1 MYQPPGTMP
10 LPPPPSASSSSSSL
24 PSSPLPPTTSYSVK
38 TSPSLD
44 PLLFDSNGEYKYGV
58 TKPVCL
64 NPPIA
69 IDHRLSA
76 DMVSVLKSFNL
87 FERPQGCRRREMV
100 LAELNRLL
108 TEWIYEVGIEQGLCE
123 DEARATGGKMFT
135 FGSYRLGVISPG
147 SDIDTLCVAPR
158 HISREAFFSYFLAK
172 LQADPHITKLH
183 AVKDAY
189 TPIIKLLYDNTTDVD
204 LLFARLALPVVPP
217 SLNSL
222 EEDGLLRNVD
232 ERTAR
237 SLNGCRVADL
247 LLALVPDQD
256 NFRTV
261 LRFVKLWAQQR
272 GLYSN
277 VLGYL
282 GGVSW
287 AILVARICQ
296 LYPRYL
302 PNQLLCRFF
311 RVYHKWHW
319 SNPIV
324 LCRIKEPQNVPGLM
338 TFKIWNP
345 RTQPQDRQHLMPII
359 TPAFPSMNSTHNV
372 TSTTKRIILEEFA
385 RAHKLVSQVQA
396 ATIPPTPGT
405 VGWAS
410 VLQPFPF
417 FKHAKH
423 FLQLQMLADTDS
435 VHRKWQGWVE
445 SKLRWLVK
453 KLEQLHHLQL
463 RPWPCVFSYKDNKW
477 GAASAMFIG
486 LYFTELPRDASE
498 QTVDLR
504 PSISEFVEL
513 IYNWQDRELY
523 QDKIQFRVK
532 HLRKADLPS
541 YVFPNSKSIADA
553 ASPTTTAAPTAAPG
567 TASSSLESISCS
579 ISSNCSNSNSSAAT
593 DGGGHS
599 SCRGSTGLSVE
610 RAKRTADERETGNEE
625 AKRVKS

>member
-10 LPPPPSASSSSSSL
+10 LPPSSASSSSSSL
-24 PSSPLPPTTSYSVK
+24 PSSPLPPTTPSPVK
-38 TSPSLD
+38 SAPALD
-44 PLLFDSNGEYKYGV
+44 PLFFDTNGEYKYGV

-64 NPPIA
+64 NHASPT
-69 IDHRLSA
+69 DHRLSA
-76 DMVSVLKSFNL
+76 DLLSVLKSFNL
-87 FERPQGCRRREMV
+87 FETPQGCRRREMV
-100 LAELNRLL
+100 LVDLNRLL
-108 TEWIYEVGIEQGLCE
+108 TEWIYEVGIEQGLSE
-123 DEARATGGKMFT
+123 EEARATGGKMFT

-158 HISREAFFSYFLAK
+158 HISRDVFFSYFLAK

-247 LLALVPDQD
+247 LLALVPDKD

-261 LRFVKLWAQQR
+261 LRFVKLWAEQR

-296 LYPRYL
+296 LYP
-302 PNQLLCRFF
+302 
-311 RVYHKWHW
+311 
-319 SNPIV
+319 
-324 LCRIKEPQNVPGLM
+324 RIKEPQNVPGLM

-372 TSTTKRIILEEFA
+372 TATTKRIILEEFA
-385 RAHKLVSQVQA
+385 RAHKLVSQVQP
-396 ATIPPTPGT
+396 ATIPPTSSN
-405 VGWAS
+405 VGWAT

-423 FLQLQMLADTDS
+423 FLQLQMLADTDA

-463 RPWPCVFSYKDNKW
+463 RPWPCVFSYKDDQW

-486 LYFTELPRDASE
+486 LYFTELPRDASD

-523 QDKIQFRVK
+523 HDKIQFRVK

-541 YVFPNSKSIADA
+541 YVFMNSKSCSDTGA
-553 ASPTTTAAPTAAPG
+553 PTTICAPTAE
-567 TASSSLESISCS
+567 TCTIVSSLDGSRCS
-579 ISSNCSNSNSSAAT
+579 GGSNRAAAAASGDIDSS
-593 DGGGHS
+593 
-599 SCRGSTGLSVE
+599 RGSTNCSLE
-610 RAKRTADERETGNEE
+610 RAKRTADEMQASNEE
-625 AKRVKS
+625 TKRLKS